1 MIRLRESSG
10 PILTVLS
17 ILIAVAPASAQERTL
32 TLDQAISQARRNN
45 PQYRQTANDETDAAW
60 GVRQAYTAFL
70 PSLSVGTGFSY
81 QEGGTPRVG
90 NLSAAEFG
98 LGSTPGTYT
107 SDYGVRM
114 NVGLSGRDFAE
125 IGRAKANHRAVE
137 ARIES
142 AAYDLETAVT
152 AQYLA
157 VLRARDNV
165 TISRSAL
172 ETAKSAYN
180 LAEARHAAGAATR
193 LDMTQAQVDR
203 GRAEVAL
210 IQAENTY
217 DIELLRLAQQMG
229 VELDPT
235 TRLTSTFVVFEPQ
248 WTLEELTAM
257 ALESHPRLVAARE
270 AESAARTSSR
280 QSFLDY
286 LPSLSFSGSWSGYVR
301 KVGSDQYLID
311 RAHQSAANAREDCE
325 FLNHISAGL
334 STPLPDRPA
343 DCSEIRITS
352 ADEQQII
359 ASNSLFPF
367 NYTSSPA
374 YFSMSISFPVL
385 TGFSRERSLAAAKA
399 QAMDMEYQR
408 RGEELA
414 RRTEVAANLRTL
426 QTAHRTVQIEE
437 SNAAAAS
444 EQLEIATE
452 RYRLGAGCGA
462 GGTAGLCTTYLELT
476 QAQERKARAD
486 QAHLAA
492 LYAFHEALAMLEA
505 AVGRT
510 LR

>member
-1 MIRLRESSG
+1 MIPKTRSG
-10 PILTVLS
+10 PIVAVLS
-17 ILIAVAPASAQERTL
+17 VLIAAVPVAAQSQAMTL
-32 TLDQAISQARRNN
+32 EEAISLARRNN
-45 PQYRQTANDETDAAW
+45 PQYRQIANDETDADW

-70 PSLSVGTGFSY
+70 PSLSLGTGFSY
-81 QEGGTPRVG
+81 QAGGTPRVG

-98 LGSTPGTYT
+98 LGATPATYT

-114 NVGLSGRDFAE
+114 SVGISGRDFAE
-125 IGRAKANHRAVE
+125 VSRAKANQRAVE

-142 AAYDLETAVT
+142 AAYDLETQVT

-157 VLRARDNV
+157 AVRARDLV
-165 TISRSAL
+165 LIAKSAL
-172 ETAKSAYN
+172 ETVAGAYD
-180 LAEARHAAGAATR
+180 LADARHAAGAATR
-193 LDMTQAQVDR
+193 LDVTQAQVDR

-210 IQAENTY
+210 IQAENAY
-217 DIELLRLAQQMG
+217 DIERLRLSQQIG
-229 VELDPT
+229 VELDPAT
-235 TRLTSTFVVFEPQ
+235 ALTSTFPVFEPQ

-257 ALESHPRLVAARE
+257 ALEAHPRLIAARQ
-270 AESAARTSSR
+270 AESAARTASR

-301 KVGSDQYLID
+301 KVGSDTYLID
-311 RAHQSAANAREDCE
+311 QARQSAENQMENCE
-325 FLNHISAGL
+325 FLNNISAGL
-334 STPLPDRPA
+334 STPLPGRPA
-343 DCSEIRITS
+343 DCAGMVITQ
-352 ADEQQII
+352 ADEDRII
-359 ASNSLFPF
+359 SNNSLFPF

-399 QAMDMEYQR
+399 AATDAEYQR

-414 RRTEVAANLRTL
+414 RRTEVAANLRSL
-426 QTAHRTVQIEE
+426 QTAHRTVQIEV
-437 SNAAAAS
+437 SNAAAAA

-452 RYRLGAGCGA
+452 RYRLGAGCGGSA
-462 GGTAGLCTTYLELT
+462 TGGLCTTYQELT

-492 LYAFHEALAMLEA
+492 LYSFHEALAMLEA